1 MAEESASGLS
11 VPDNTHWA
19 EWNFGQ
25 VLLALTGDK
34 IDFGAVDK
42 TWVKF
47 NPDSAGKEFEGEPD
61 GKDAISYHAYYKYYY
76 GANYNHEALRAWR
89 DLCAKMDTI
98 AEHLWSAR
106 RGSLDITT
114 IRDARLKLE
123 AYERWL
129 KESGDDYRAWAK
141 NLNSDDS
148 KFKGQAASVI
158 QQRMDTNADA
168 LEDLHEQVTDN
179 HGVRIAKTLRDLEDQ
194 LNSAAVK
201 MSSAWLRI
209 SSEIAG
215 YPEKT
220 AGNSVQNVVDYIRG
234 AGIVAGHPNYQLE
247 TIVQTQGWWKTEVGV
262 NAARD
267 YIDKTLAGYAG
278 GNLTNA
284 ETWNK
289 MNDEINKQIT
299 SKLEE
304 LDNVAREVMRNL
316 HPAMLTATTALTELT
331 TPTQSNPSGGG
342 SSFTPPP
349 GGGTDFTPPPGW
361 WDGLYA
367 SAWWWDGLY
376 ASAWWRPERCF
387 PGWERRRLRARE
399 RRGRIRSSTHHG
411 RRSPVRRWTSQQADP
426 ARLQRW
432 RVVRPGPGREPV
444 AWVRC
449 AGQSVAWV
457 RPGREPV
464 AGL

>member
-349 GGGTDFTPPPGW
+349 GGGTDFTPPPGGGT
-361 WDGLYA
+361 DFT
-367 SAWWWDGLY
+367 
-376 ASAWWRPERCF
+376 PP
-387 PGWERRRLRARE
+387 PG
-399 RRGRIRSSTHHG
+399 GGTDFT
-411 RRSPVRRWTSQQADP
+411 PP
-426 ARLQRW
+426 
-432 RVVRPGPGREPV
+432 PGGGTDFTP
-444 AWVRC
+444 
-449 AGQSVAWV
+449 
-457 RPGREPV
+457 
-464 AGL
+464 